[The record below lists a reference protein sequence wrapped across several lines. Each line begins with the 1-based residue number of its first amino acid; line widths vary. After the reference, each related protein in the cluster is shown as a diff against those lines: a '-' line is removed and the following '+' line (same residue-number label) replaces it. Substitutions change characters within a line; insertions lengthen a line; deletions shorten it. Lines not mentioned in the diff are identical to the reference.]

1 MAQPD
6 LSDRP
11 VVYFRVLISLL
22 DPLIS
27 RKFSSGNISFP
38 TLLPRHKRPHTPLTR
53 LDTHT
58 PAVPQ
63 NTQGMYTAGGWREH
77 KGAYRPRNGKS
88 SVVLSPRGACCSSAS
103 AQPARS
109 RRARSSARHQTDSS
123 AARRR
128 CAGAVVK
135 QSSKIVARRP
145 AHQKVPSVKDRFEAK
160 PTHQRQQHHGHR
172 AQPAAHAPSHVPN
185 GPRSRH
191 RPQHGALWSALF
203 TTFSRGG
210 EGGVKERS
218 LWLACEQVST
228 W

>member
-1 MAQPD
+1 MAQLD

-38 TLLPRHKRPHTPLTR
+38 TLLPHASQTPPHPSHTSRHSHPCSP
-53 LDTHT
+53 

-109 RRARSSARHQTDSS
+109 RQARSSARHQTDSS

-203 TTFSRGG
+203 TTFPRGG
-210 EGGVKERS
+210 EGGG
-218 LWLACEQVST
+218 
-228 W
+228 